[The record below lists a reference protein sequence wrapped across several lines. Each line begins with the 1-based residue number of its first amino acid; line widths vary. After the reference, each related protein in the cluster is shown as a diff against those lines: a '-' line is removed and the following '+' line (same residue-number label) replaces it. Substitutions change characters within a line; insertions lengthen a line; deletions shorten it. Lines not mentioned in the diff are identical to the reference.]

1 MSDTAQTAE
10 DKVREAIETV
20 RPSLQSHG
28 GDVEFV
34 SYADGVVSVNLT
46 GACSGCPMAKMTLQK
61 GVEAM
66 VKQAVPEVTEVRQAE
81 E

>member
-1 MSDTAQTAE
+1 MSETTQTAE
-10 DKVREAIETV
+10 DKVREAIEKV

-34 SYADGVVSVNLT
+34 SYEDGVVTVNLT
-46 GACSGCPMAKMTLQK
+46 GACSGCPMAQMTLQK

-66 VKQAVPEVTEVRQAE
+66 IKEAVPEVTEVRQADQ
-81 E
+81 